1 MYPAGE
7 DGGGSARVPGI
18 HGCRIQEL
26 SQEWCKEGLRWSILG
41 TSSQGMAKLGY
52 TEHACLKTM
61 GDAII
66 RQPLIR
72 QSEKRSVPGNKD
84 Q

>member
-7 DGGGSARVPGI
+7 DGGGSAHVPGI

-26 SQEWCKEGLRWSILG
+26 SQGWCKKGLRGSVIG

-52 TEHACLKTM
+52 TDHACVNM
-61 GDAII
+61 MRDAII
-66 RQPLIR
+66 RQSLIR
-72 QSEKRSVPGNKD
+72 QSETRSVPGNKD